1 MTLVGTGTL
10 LAAILGMAHAVYVFT
25 VVASHC
31 GTASAPRYAAGLYA
45 GVWTLFLWLLF
56 GTYLLLFWLLG
67 AALYL
72 LWGRRR

>member
-10 LAAILGMAHAVYVFT
+10 LGAIFGMAHAVYVFT

-31 GTASAPRYAAGLYA
+31 GTARAPRYAAGLYA
-45 GVWTLFLWLLF
+45 GAWTLFLWLLF

-72 LWGRRR
+72 LWGWRR